1 MEENNKKIETLQST
15 EDIVN
20 YIKTSTSNSKDIAYR
35 KVQVLDS
42 TIYVVYS
49 ETLTST
55 DRISDFVIRS
65 IKEISYEDIK
75 KERLNKVQNELDTYI
90 DDNLEVDKNK
100 INKKQ
105 RVYDNLNKKMGRFE
119 ITPEDILNKL
129 TENIAISNVK
139 EIDLKEDDIFYYLF
153 SGFVCIIYN
162 KKIIVAETKATLD
175 RAINTP
181 MIENNIKGPKDAF
194 TENYQSNI
202 GLIRKRIKSEK
213 LVLEENKIGRRS
225 KTKIGIL
232 YVSDIARKDL
242 VNYIKNKLKK
252 IDIDAILDSN
262 YIMEILEDSN
272 KTTFPTM
279 ISTERPDLVSY
290 YILQGRIALVV
301 ENSPFVLVLPAFI
314 DDFINNIEDV
324 YQKSSDVI
332 LTKIV
337 RYIAF
342 FVTIFTP
349 AVYISLITFNQEA
362 IPTDLLLSFVA
373 QRKGVPFPA
382 FFEAILMIL
391 SFEILREGD
400 YRVPNVAGST
410 LSIVGAL
417 ILGDA
422 AVSAGIVS
430 PIMIIVI
437 AITTISGLMF
447 ADINMANSLRLWR
460 LILLIFAA
468 VAGLIGV
475 AIGTLLL
482 VIKIASSTS
491 YTKPY
496 TYPIAPLNFT
506 NFMKQIVK
514 RKNIADDKERQKILT
529 DNLTKYKIKED
540 R

>member
-42 TIYVVYS
+42 IIYVVYS

-105 RVYDNLNKKMGRFE
+105 RIYDNLNKKMGRFE

-362 IPTDLLLSFVA
+362 IPTELLLSFVA

-506 NFMKQIVK
+506 NIMKQIIK

>member
-42 TIYVVYS
+42 IIYVVYS

-105 RVYDNLNKKMGRFE
+105 RIYDNLNKKMGRFE

-362 IPTDLLLSFVA
+362 IPTELLLSFVA

-400 YRVPNVAGST
+400 YRVPNVTGST

-468 VAGLIGV
+468 VAGREDI
-475 AIGTLLL
+475 I
-482 VIKIASSTS
+482 
-491 YTKPY
+491 YC
-496 TYPIAPLNFT
+496 T
-506 NFMKQIVK
+506 NSEAFLRI
-514 RKNIADDKERQKILT
+514 
-529 DNLTKYKIKED
+529 
-540 R
+540 